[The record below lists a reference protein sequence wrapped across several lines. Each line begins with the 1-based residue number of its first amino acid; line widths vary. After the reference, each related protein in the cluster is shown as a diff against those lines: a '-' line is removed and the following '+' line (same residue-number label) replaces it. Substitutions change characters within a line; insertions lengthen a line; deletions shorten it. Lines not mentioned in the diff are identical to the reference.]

1 MTIIELTQKIK
12 FREVGR
18 ALKYYYP
25 NPKIGKETM
34 NRYKEIM
41 KEVSEYKIKED
52 KNWYFDISVAK
63 PFKFYDKSKKE
74 WVSFIDYGEEYHNV
88 SGINK
93 KEKEKIYYAVEFK
106 PWQVVANYKINP
118 LLFNYYTSAEI
129 IAHFLWE
136 MTFCGYE
143 QETVQEEVKELN
155 RRIKKVE
162 EKYK

>member
-25 NPKIGKETM
+25 NPKIGKKTM

-41 KEVSEYKIKED
+41 KEVSEYEIKED
-52 KNWYFDISVAK
+52 KGWYFDVSVVK
-63 PFKFYDKSKKE
+63 PFKFYDKNKKE
-74 WVSFIDYGEEYHNV
+74 WVSFIKYGEEFHNV

-93 KEKEKIYYAVEFK
+93 KEKKYYAIEFT
-106 PWQVVANYKINP
+106 PWQKVANYKINP

-136 MTFCGYE
+136 MTFCGFE
-143 QETVQEEVKELN
+143 QKTVQKEVKKLN
-155 RRIKKVE
+155 KSVKE
-162 EKYK
+162 FEDKN